1 MTDLELLHER
11 KQELEQVIDLE
22 SEFHNEWSNQLVQ
35 NAQMEIDLI
44 KETIEQL
51 ATSNCIVL

>member
-11 KQELEQVIDLE
+11 KQELEQVVDLE

-44 KETIEQL
+44 EETIEQL